1 MDWLD
6 RHDAAL
12 TALAWLFLI
21 FVAVYVT
28 AHVGAAVI

>member
-12 TALAWLFLI
+12 TALAVLFLVL
-21 FVAVYVT
+21 VAVYIG
-28 AHVGAAVI
+28 AHIGAAVI